1 MQTFTVIPVRVVLHF
16 RVIFSSVESTS
27 RNDVSEEN
35 NFAYTAYK
43 FAMSASV
50 STGQKESRLIFGAEL
65 AACFPPHFSLT
76 RVRKER
82 ITYFISH
89 ARNPFLIHIF
99 RSIASA
105 LFAVHYVS
113 VDRKTNGRTSP

>member
-1 MQTFTVIPVRVVLHF
+1 MQTFAVIPVRVVLHF
-16 RVIFSSVESTS
+16 RVIFSSVELTS

-35 NFAYTAYK
+35 NFAYTAYE

-50 STGQKESRLIFGAEL
+50 SMGQKESRLIFGAEF

-76 RVRKER
+76 RVHKER

-89 ARNPFLIHIF
+89 AQ
-99 RSIASA
+99 SILDTYFSKYCLRFIRSA
-105 LFAVHYVS
+105 L
-113 VDRKTNGRTSP
+113 REC